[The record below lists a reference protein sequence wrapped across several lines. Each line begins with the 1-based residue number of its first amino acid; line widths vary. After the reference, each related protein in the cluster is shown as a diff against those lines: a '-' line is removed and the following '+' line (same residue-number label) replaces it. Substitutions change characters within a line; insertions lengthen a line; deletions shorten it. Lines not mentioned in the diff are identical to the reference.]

1 VSIHRPKTRDARRV
15 RRNGPE
21 RLIRAALETTRAA
34 VESVQTAANHLNALI
49 LQHRVILVPEAAMVR
64 ESAALLQH
72 LEQNFRRATL
82 AQLTPAPR
90 ERSRGGEA
98 SSRRK
103 LRTRVA
109 DPARA

>member
-1 VSIHRPKTRDARRV
+1 MSIHRPKTRNARRV
-15 RRNGPE
+15 RRIRPE

-34 VESVQTAANHLNALI
+34 VESVQTAANHLNALS
-49 LQHRVILVPEAAMVR
+49 LQHRAILVPEAAIFR
-64 ESAALLQH
+64 ESATLLQYR
-72 LEQNFRRATL
+72 EQNFRRATL
-82 AQLTPAPR
+82 ERFKPVPR
-90 ERSRGGEA
+90 ERSRDGEA

>member
-1 VSIHRPKTRDARRV
+1 MSIHRPKTRDARRV
-15 RRNGPE
+15 RRIRPE

-49 LQHRVILVPEAAMVR
+49 LQHRVILVPEAAIVR

-82 AQLTPAPR
+82 AQLKPVPR
-90 ERSRGGEA
+90 KRSRGGEA